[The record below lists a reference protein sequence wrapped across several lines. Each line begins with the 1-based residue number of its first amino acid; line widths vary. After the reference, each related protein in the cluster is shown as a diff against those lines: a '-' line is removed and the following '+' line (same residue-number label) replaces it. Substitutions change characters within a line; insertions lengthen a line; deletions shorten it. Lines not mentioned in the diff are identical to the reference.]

1 MEFISN
7 NQDKKRIQNFS
18 STFSFFVRHH
28 ASYLFVRTIFQYILF
43 NISKQ
48 ITIVTKWRCTI
59 IIISATRKYQKNP
72 YIFLQAVSDRRCI
85 NNNNN
90 NEEMRKIFSKHI
102 FQEEKNVFLCPSLQI
117 NKNIN
122 MYKELCMLT
131 THKAMYL

>member
-28 ASYLFVRTIFQYILF
+28 ASYLFVRTIFQYILY

-48 ITIVTKWRCTI
+48 ITIVTKRRCTI

-90 NEEMRKIFSKHI
+90 NEEKENIFKTHIPRRKKCFSLS
-102 FQEEKNVFLCPSLQI
+102 FVT
-117 NKNIN
+117 NKQK
-122 MYKELCMLT
+122 YQ
-131 THKAMYL
+131 YV